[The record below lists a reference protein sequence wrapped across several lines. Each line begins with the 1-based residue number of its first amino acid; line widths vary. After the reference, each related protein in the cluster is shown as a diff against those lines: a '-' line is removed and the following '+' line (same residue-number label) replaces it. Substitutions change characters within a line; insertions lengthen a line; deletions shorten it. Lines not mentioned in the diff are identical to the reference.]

1 MSETQDLWPHQKEAI
16 AAVIEA
22 LSRTDRVQIH
32 MACGTGKTRTAGRI
46 MNSIYG
52 KTTVWLCPTVELLLQ
67 SYQRTLSDLSGH
79 SRLLVAYSRTGA
91 LEDGTP
97 ITNTVDGIIREIGK
111 KALIFCTYASFPY
124 LDKALAKEGRKIDL
138 IIADEAH
145 KTVGEKQ
152 ALFAR
157 WLHAETKIV
166 RRLSMTAT
174 PRFITSNSNGLE
186 YVSMQ
191 DAAVFGSVAFHYS
204 FDQAKREGVICNV
217 EALVPIVSGAPQSHE
232 ARHEALLLARE
243 RYGLARIVTFH
254 GTVKDARS
262 FSNFLNRCGVEA
274 VHVNGRTPRAEIERV
289 RRRLDDERPIVV
301 TNARLFG
308 EGIDVPALDAVFFC
322 DFKSSMVDVTQQ
334 VGRVVRLRPG
344 KSQGYV
350 ILPASNRPDLE
361 NVFRKG
367 RFGLLWGLISGVLD
381 ATDSASARRISAST
395 VRPQIIGGT
404 EMDAQVF
411 EAGFEKLL
419 VLRRIEIGR
428 QSWFA
433 KALAVLE
440 WLEGGNLPYQSDS
453 PHKEWISENTR
464 ALRSGRLSEDQAEI
478 MQRVCHYTEGREA
491 QKYQLVCDYLDALE
505 NGARPKNELS
515 VLLRNNRKKPKFAP
529 LYARLVAL
537 RNSEEVQRRARRLA
551 FIENYEKGVVEDKG
565 MYAQF
570 VKGTSDETLNARF
583 KRLHKERMAQL
594 SESREHRQREAVRR
608 LRDGESAKELAS
620 EYRVDVSTIWQWY
633 RNANIP
639 ERTRE

>member
-1 MSETQDLWPHQKEAI
+1 MSEPQDLWPHQKDAI
-16 AAVIEA
+16 AACLDA
-22 LSRTDRVQIH
+22 LGRSDRVQIH
-32 MACGTGKTRTAGRI
+32 MACGTGKTRTAGQV
-46 MNSIYG
+46 MNAVAG
-52 KTTVWLCPTVELLLQ
+52 ETTVWLCPTVELLLQ
-67 SYQRTLSDLSGH
+67 SYHRTLSDLRSH
-79 SRLLVAYSRTGA
+79 SRLLVAYSRKGI

-97 ITNTVDGIIREIGK
+97 ITNDIKAIVESIDE
-111 KALIFCTYASFPY
+111 KALVFCTYASFPY
-124 LDKALAKEGRKIDL
+124 LDTALSQIGRPIDL

-152 ALFAR
+152 ALYAR
-157 WLHAETKIV
+157 WLQPETKIM
-166 RRLSMTAT
+166 RRLAMTAT
-174 PRFITSNSNGLE
+174 PRFVTANAGRIE
-186 YVSMQ
+186 YVSMN
-191 DAAVFGSVAFHYS
+191 DETIFGSVAFHYS

-232 ARHEALLLARE
+232 ARHEALLLARK

-262 FSNFLNRCGVEA
+262 FSNFLNKHGVEA

-289 RRRLDDERPIVV
+289 RRRLDDQRPIVV

-361 NVFRKG
+361 NVFRRG

-381 ATDSASARRISAST
+381 ATDSASARRFPAST

-464 ALRSGRLSEDQAEI
+464 ALKAGRLSEDQAEI

-570 VKGTSDETLNARF
+570 VKGTSDEALNARF
-583 KRLHKERMAQL
+583 KRLHKERMTRL
-594 SESREHRQREAVRR
+594 SESREQRQREAVRR

-620 EYRVDVSTIWQWY
+620 EYRVDLSTIWQWY
-633 RNANIP
+633 RTVNISERIP
-639 ERTRE
+639 E